1 MTQVKVLLAT
11 NCLQESSNQIRIIS
25 TQRTDL
31 ATEQSDVW
39 LMLPNV
45 AIVPCRSLSNV
56 VDQLVRVVFLYFE
69 EKDFLLFKF
78 FSIYY
83 LVNNS
88 NNII

>member
-11 NCLQESSNQIRIIS
+11 NCLQESSNQSRIIS
-25 TQRTDL
+25 IQRTDL

-56 VDQLVRVVFLYFE
+56 VDQLVRVVFLYF
-69 EKDFLLFKF
+69 D
-78 FSIYY
+78 
-83 LVNNS
+83 
-88 NNII
+88 